1 MQMLSWIWYLSRLGL
16 FSMRQRQLK
25 GRFKYWQDWKDPSV
39 AFYFQLVE
47 IHQSCIN
54 YKNVYLIPKI
64 QFPLIFTLSIIHE
77 FELNK
82 LCLHPSKSVERKGL
96 KKTIILHSNLFSS
109 FLLLPPVHGVVT
121 TLGAQ
126 LMSQSSMLT
135 ILTQMWGVVTNC
147 IPQLFKWKLWK
158 VLGNSKSFGACR

>member
-82 LCLHPSKSVERKGL
+82 FKSSSLQVCREKRIEKNHNFTL
-96 KKTIILHSNLFSS
+96 QPFFIIFTSTTSTWSGHHSRGPTNVPKQHADHSHSNMGSC
-109 FLLLPPVHGVVT
+109 
-121 TLGAQ
+121 
-126 LMSQSSMLT
+126 
-135 ILTQMWGVVTNC
+135 N
-147 IPQLFKWKLWK
+147 KLHTS
-158 VLGNSKSFGACR
+158 VL

>member
-1 MQMLSWIWYLSRLGL
+1 MLSWIWYLSRLGL

-96 KKTIILHSNLFSS
+96 KKNHNFILQPFFIIFTSTTSTRSGHHSRGPTTVPKQHADHSHSNVGSC
-109 FLLLPPVHGVVT
+109 
-121 TLGAQ
+121 
-126 LMSQSSMLT
+126 
-135 ILTQMWGVVTNC
+135 N
-147 IPQLFKWKLWK
+147 KLHTS
-158 VLGNSKSFGACR
+158 VI